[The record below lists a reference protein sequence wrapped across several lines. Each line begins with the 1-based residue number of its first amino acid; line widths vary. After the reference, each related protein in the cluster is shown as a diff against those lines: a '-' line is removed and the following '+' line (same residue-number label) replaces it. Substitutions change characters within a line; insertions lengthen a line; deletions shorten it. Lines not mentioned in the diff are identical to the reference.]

1 MDILF
6 PAAGVVRRLGFRAAT
21 GRRGTS
27 YPAPWAT
34 NARLEDSLTNRL
46 RGGSWPGAEKA
57 RMQAEIDDRVEAD
70 PTGDYLLTLTDYDQP
85 RDTSWAPPAGGFT
98 LNTVCWAAGLDFTGI
113 GSWQFDEGLP
123 TDSYWHLAAL
133 VSPRHCVTAAHTGM
147 KVGQL
152 VRFVKADGTV
162 YTAEVE
168 SVEDAGDDHRIG
180 YLTADVPDGVSYY
193 KILAPDYLAG
203 MKGKPAIFF
212 DQERKAKIGQMG
224 TPGASTT
231 AVVSYTAVGSY
242 PDRVAYWE
250 INVTG
255 DSSAPHFLLIAGE
268 LVFLGP
274 TWTGTS
280 HSTTSTAAQIAAVNT
295 AMSNLDTGETG
306 YQLQTRSLLASRPS
320 EIRYRNRLL
329 TFSGN
334 AITATRMSD
343 DTDTALSADVSDTLR
358 PTLFQLSY
366 AGATGGTVVALIPH
380 KDSFLL
386 GFTADETWVQQGD
399 PLTGQRWRVSD
410 EVGIIGADA
419 WCKAHDTVYFL
430 SSRGLYSVG
439 ADGKGLLAI
448 SEDKIPKDLTGV
460 TDASCALTY
469 YHADRGV
476 YIELS
481 SGVSWFYDTARDQ
494 FWPYDTSSADSH
506 VLIGPFR
513 LGQANAFG
521 RVLNLHGVMA
531 TGSADVNWRLV
542 TGDTAEAAAAN
553 GKAAIVAHLASASY
567 ASYVASSGTW
577 SAGRANMAYPRIRAV
592 WCCLWLQSAGDWAF
606 EAASLTAKLSGKWR

>member
-1 MDILF
+1 MPRKTLDIKF

-34 NARLEDSLTNRL
+34 NVRLEDSLTNRL
-46 RGGSWPGAEKA
+46 RGGSWGGAEEA
-57 RMQAEIDDRVEAD
+57 RAQAEIDDRTSSS
-70 PTGDYLLTLTDYDQP
+70 PTGNYLLTLEDYDQEQNDP
-85 RDTSWAPPAGGFT
+85 WQPPGGGFT
-98 LNTVCWAAGLDFTGI
+98 WNTACWAAGLDYTGI
-113 GSWQFDEGLP
+113 GSYDR
-123 TDSYWHLAAL
+123 SYWHLVAL
-133 VSPRHCVTAAHTGM
+133 VSPRHVIGHAHSGTMQTGDTIYFI
-147 KVGQL
+147 KS
-152 VRFVKADGTV
+152 DGSV
-162 YTAEVE
+162 YEAEVE
-168 SVEDAGDDHRIG
+168 DVSGTVGNDHQIG
-180 YLTADVPDGVSYY
+180 YLTADVDAGVNYY
-193 KILAPDYLAG
+193 SVLSADSLPLSAG
-203 MKGKPAIFF
+203 LPSIFF
-212 DQERKAKIGQMG
+212 DLERKAKIGRMG

-231 AVVSYTAVGSY
+231 AVVSYTAAGSY
-242 PDRVAYWE
+242 PDRAAYWE
-250 INVTG
+250 INELG
-255 DSSAPHFLLIAGE
+255 DSGSPHFLLIAGE

-274 TWTGTS
+274 TWLGTS

-334 AITATRMSD
+334 AITATRMGD

-358 PTLFQLSY
+358 PALFQLSY

-419 WCKAHDTVYFL
+419 WCVAHDTVYFL